1 MNIIDNVLDVYSY
14 NQVIKC
20 LDDVELTWQRSEVL
34 PQETFNEHVKHNL
47 QFVHKIFYEH
57 HIFSPRAF
65 KEILAP
71 IADKIEIR
79 SLIKAKLNLKLRAES
94 IIEHGMHTD
103 HDFGSDATTG
113 IYYFNTNDG
122 YTKFEDDTI
131 VESVANRLVL
141 FSSDMKH
148 TGTTCTDTQ
157 GRYVLNINFF

>member
-1 MNIIDNVLDVYSY
+1 MNIIDNDLDVDVYDE
-14 NQVIKC
+14 VIRC

-34 PQETFNEHVKHNL
+34 PGEIFTEHIKHNL

-57 HIFSPRAF
+57 QICSPRAF
-65 KEILAP
+65 KEIFLP
-71 IADKIEIR
+71 IANKIGIR
-79 SLIKAKLNLKLRAES
+79 ALIKAKLNLKLRAES
-94 IIEHGMHTD
+94 IFEHGMHTD
-103 HDFGSDATTG
+103 HHFGSDATTG

-122 YTKFEDDTI
+122 YTKFEDGTI

>member
-1 MNIIDNVLDVYSY
+1 MNIIDNVLDVDVYDE
-14 NQVIKC
+14 VIRC

-34 PQETFNEHVKHNL
+34 SPEVFTEHVKHNL
-47 QFVHKIFYEH
+47 QFVHKIYHEYR
-57 HIFSPRAF
+57 ILSPTTF
-65 KEILAP
+65 KEILGP
-71 IADKIEIR
+71 IADKIQIR

-113 IYYFNTNDG
+113 IYYFNTNNG
-122 YTKFEDDTI
+122 YTKFEDGTI

-141 FSSDMKH
+141 FASDIKH